1 MNIAFPIII
10 ASSGSDVYYK
20 RLCEHLPQTGINAT
34 IIAHSYAYEFIPLL
48 NRLTALKTQAFDLI
62 HTNAEYGHLFRIP
75 GKPLVVTLHHNV
87 FDPYY
92 QSFTTLLQK
101 IYHYGLLRQRLRKSL
116 ALCDVAVCVSKAT
129 LQSFSAFFP
138 EYQGKLTVIYNG
150 IDTDLFKPMPDKYPP
165 QKRLLLF
172 VGNLSRRKGADLL
185 ARIMEK
191 LGNDFELLCI
201 GKNLSGTKLPA
212 NVKNIPFV
220 ELSRLPEYYNRAEM
234 LVFPSRLEGFGY
246 AVAEA
251 MACGK
256 PVVCSNRSS
265 LPELIDEGEGGFLC
279 DPDNV
284 DVFVEKIKCIAETP
298 GLAEAMGTYNREKAQ
313 RLFSAK
319 TMAEAYAGLYRKLLQ

>member
-20 RLCEHLPQTGINAT
+20 RLCEYLPQTGINAR

-48 NRLTALKTQAFDLI
+48 NHLTASKIRTFDLI
-62 HTNAEYGHLFRIP
+62 HTNAEYGHLFYVP

-92 QSFTTLLQK
+92 QHFTTLPQK
-101 IYHYGLLRQRLRKSL
+101 MYHFGLLKYRLRKSL

-129 LQSFSAFFP
+129 QQSFSALFP

-150 IDTDLFKPMPDKYPP
+150 IDTDHFKPMPDKYPP

-185 ARIMEK
+185 ASIMEK
-191 LGNDFELLCI
+191 LGNNFELLCI
-201 GKNLSGTKLPA
+201 GKTLSGTKLPV
-212 NVKNIPFV
+212 NIKNIPFV
-220 ELSRLPEYYNRAEM
+220 KLSRLPEYYNRAEM

-251 MACGK
+251 MACGR
-256 PVVCSNRSS
+256 PVICSNRSS
-265 LPELIDEGEGGFLC
+265 LPELIDEGKGGFLC

-298 GLAEAMGTYNREKAQ
+298 GLAEAMGAYNRKKAQ
-313 RLFSAK
+313 RLFSAES
-319 TMAEAYAGLYRKLLQ
+319 MAKAYAWFYRKLLQ